1 MDDLYKTITTPSIET
16 VFKDRNSKFYGY
28 AFPVNEETSIKDFLE
43 FLRKKH
49 HTARHF
55 CYARQLGTESVRF
68 RANDDGEPSNSAGMP
83 IYGQIQSFEVT
94 NILVVSVR
102 YFGGTKLGVGGLI
115 NAYRASARLTLESSA
130 IEEKTID
137 ESFQLN
143 FQYDLMSKVLRILKE
158 NSITITRQKLEMD
171 CEIIIAVRKS
181 HIQKI
186 VKIFEPY
193 FTTKSKG
200 TGLGLSIV
208 KKIIEDHNG
217 KIKIDK
223 NKQMAGTTSLIIFEN
238 TNV

>member
-16 VFKDRNSKFYGY
+16 LFKDRNSKFYGY

-55 CYARQLGTESVRF
+55 CYAWQLGTESVRF

-171 CEIIIAVRKS
+171 CEIIIVVRKS

-186 VKIFEPY
+186 VKIFETLY
-193 FTTKSKG
+193 RVE
-200 TGLGLSIV
+200 I
-208 KKIIEDHNG
+208 KK
-217 KIKIDK
+217 
-223 NKQMAGTTSLIIFEN
+223 L
-238 TNV
+238 NV